1 MVSRGK
7 TKMKTSQLPKDI
19 IKLYL
24 PEFDVEE
31 TDCLKTLA
39 NAKYS
44 AACRKPLPSLYPSTP
59 STPPNTTTFDLVAQG

>member
-1 MVSRGK
+1 MVSKGK
-7 TKMKTSQLPKDI
+7 KKMKTSQLPKDI

-44 AACRKPLPSLYPSTP
+44 AACKKISSFFLSLYPLRSTQ
-59 STPPNTTTFDLVAQG
+59 TLFFTKVF